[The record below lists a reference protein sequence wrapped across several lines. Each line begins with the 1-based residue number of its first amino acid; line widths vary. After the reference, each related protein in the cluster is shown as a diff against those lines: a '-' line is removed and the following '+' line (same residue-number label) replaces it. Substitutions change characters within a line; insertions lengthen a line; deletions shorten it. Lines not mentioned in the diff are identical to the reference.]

1 MVNRGLIEL
10 ARAKEKQFTCQS
22 KPLADTSYW
31 KGCVNIAPSLLH
43 YYCPPS
49 PPPGQGHPLTV
60 WVVSRLSAYAD
71 HDGKPPE
78 IFETAVSTF

>member
-10 ARAKEKQFTCQS
+10 ARAKGKQFTCQS

-31 KGCVNIAPSLLH
+31 KGCVKIAPSLLH

-49 PPPGQGHPLTV
+49 PHQV
-60 WVVSRLSAYAD
+60 SVVSRLSAYAD